1 MRKRRAEICGNCIGD
16 NFLHPKPK
24 GKTKKGRKTEENM
37 TGEKCSAMK
46 KRTAFEAVRRFR
58 KILSN
63 NGKQVAFVGN
73 PAAAVCSQFL
83 AVGQSNV
90 QNQFQLLIA
99 VQSGNVKGQTT
110 DCLFK

>member
-16 NFLHPKPK
+16 NFLYPKPK

-37 TGEKCSAMK
+37 EGEKSQTMK
-46 KRTAFEAVRRFR
+46 KRTAFKAVRHFQ
-58 KILSN
+58 KVLSN

-73 PAAAVCSQFL
+73 PAAAVCGQFL
-83 AVGQSNV
+83 TVGQSNV

-99 VQSGNVKGQTT
+99 VQSGNVKGHTT